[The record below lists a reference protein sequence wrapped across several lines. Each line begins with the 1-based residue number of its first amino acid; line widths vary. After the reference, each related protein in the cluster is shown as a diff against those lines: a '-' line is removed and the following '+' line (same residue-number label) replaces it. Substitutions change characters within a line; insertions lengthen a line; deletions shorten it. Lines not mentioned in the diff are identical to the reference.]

1 MARRPRIEFEGGF
14 YHVITRGNQRQ
25 KIFLEEKEFLK
36 YLEFLGDYKDR
47 YGFWVYAYVL
57 MGTHVHLL
65 IETGQ
70 VPLSKILQGIN
81 QRFTMYFNWR
91 HGTVGHL
98 FQGRYKAILCDK
110 DAYLLSLV
118 KYLHYNPVRAGMVR
132 QPEEY
137 RWSSHREYI
146 GLNKDG
152 LVDTGLVLGMFSKDL
167 RWGRRLYRKYMRG
180 EEKTSGEDF
189 YRTVDQRILGDEEFV
204 ERVRGRVKNGIP
216 VVGRRRHGV
225 TLGEIARGIE
235 GVTGI
240 RLGELRGKGK
250 DSGVME
256 GRRLFSLA
264 GREYGYRGREIAAF
278 LGKDPAAVTGYLRR
292 AQDLR
297 DKKERLIL
305 FLDSVGNNLN
315 N

>member
-1 MARRPRIEFEGGF
+1 MARKPRIEFEGGF

-25 KIFLEEKEFLK
+25 KVFIEEKDFLK
-36 YLEFLGDYKDR
+36 YLEFLTHYKDR
-47 YGFWVYAYVL
+47 YEFWLRAYVL
-57 MGTHVHLL
+57 METHVHLL

-98 FQGRYKAILCDK
+98 FQGRYKAILSDK

-152 LVDTGLVLGMFSKDL
+152 LVDTGLVLGMFSKGSK
-167 RWGRRLYRKYMRG
+167 RGRRLYREYMR
-180 EEKTSGEDF
+180 EDEKASKEDF
-189 YRTVDQRILGDEEFV
+189 YRTVDQRILGDEKFV
-204 ERVRGRVKNGIP
+204 E
-216 VVGRRRHGV
+216 
-225 TLGEIARGIE
+225 
-235 GVTGI
+235 
-240 RLGELRGKGK
+240 
-250 DSGVME
+250 
-256 GRRLFSLA
+256 
-264 GREYGYRGREIAAF
+264 
-278 LGKDPAAVTGYLRR
+278 
-292 AQDLR
+292 
-297 DKKERLIL
+297 
-305 FLDSVGNNLN
+305 
-315 N
+315 

>member
-1 MARRPRIEFEGGF
+1 MARKPRIEFEGGF

-110 DAYLLSLV
+110 DAYLLGLV

-152 LVDTGLVLGMFSKDL
+152 LVDTGLVMGMFSKDL
-167 RWGRRLYRKYMRG
+167 KRGRRLYLEYMR
-180 EEKTSGEDF
+180 EDEKDSKEDF
-189 YRTVDQRILGDEEFV
+189 YRTVDQRVLGDEEFV
-204 ERVRGRVKNGIP
+204 ERVRGRVKNGILA
-216 VVGRRRHGV
+216 GKRRHGV
-225 TLGEIARGIE
+225 TLGEIARGIGE
-235 GVTGI
+235 VLGV
-240 RLGELRGKGK
+240 RLGELKAKGK
-250 DSGVME
+250 DSRVME
-256 GRRLFSLA
+256 GRKLFSLA
-264 GREYGYRGREIAAF
+264 GREYGYKGEEIAAY
-278 LGKDPAAVTGYLRR
+278 LSKDPASVTGYLRR
-292 AQDLR
+292 GKDLR
-297 DKKERLIL
+297 QKKERLDL
-305 FLDSVGNNLN
+305 LLDGVRKNLN
-315 N
+315 I